1 MYLLPPSKSFF
12 IGFMIML
19 MIALMISL
27 AYAEIDL
34 DIIAKIESN
43 YNVKAYNKKS
53 GARGLYQ
60 ITPVCLEDYNK
71 YNKAAVTLNDLF
83 SPEVNK
89 KIAKWYLE
97 KRIPQMLKYY
107 NIKITWDNVLW
118 CYNGGIG
125 RVKKNIMDNETLLYT
140 ERYLQLVMRKE
151 AI

>member
-12 IGFMIML
+12 VGFMIML

-60 ITPVCLEDYNK
+60 ITPVCLLEYNRYNK
-71 YNKAAVTLNDLF
+71 SDVALNDLF

-97 KRIPQMLKYY
+97 VRIPQMLKHYGL
-107 NIKITWDNVLW
+107 NTSWDNILW
-118 CYNGGIG
+118 AYNGGIG
-125 RVKKNIMDNETLLYT
+125 QVRKGIMHNETLLYT
-140 ERYLQLVMRKE
+140 ERYLQLTMRKE
-151 AI
+151 AL

>member
-12 IGFMIML
+12 VGFMIML
-19 MIALMISL
+19 MIVLMISL

-43 YNVKAYNKKS
+43 YNVKAYNKRS

-60 ITPVCLEDYNK
+60 ITPVCLLEYNRYNK
-71 YNKAAVTLNDLF
+71 EDVTLNDLF

-118 CYNGGIG
+118 CYNSGIG
-125 RVKKNIMDNETLLYT
+125 NLRKDIMPNETLLYT
-140 ERYLQLVMRKE
+140 ERYLQLKMRKE
-151 AI
+151 ML